1 MATPEPQT
9 VLREGVH
16 ALRTRWNGLQLKL
29 PQQRWRRWAGAGLL
43 GLIVVTAGSVVFRKR
58 SIEAYVTADV
68 VTITSPVEGVVTS
81 QAVTAGQQF
90 KAGETVLVI
99 QANRGDAANLE
110 ISTQKL
116 KQTQIEL
123 QATSAE
129 LKRYQQINQSRL
141 KAEVTSAE
149 RSLKDL
155 QAQQSR
161 YASQADRYRALVKN
175 GAMDADTLVGAE
187 AMASSLAQR
196 VGNQRQQLSNLKQ
209 ELKSAQATA
218 PDRTAVF
225 GGSARRME
233 IMEVELLR
241 LISRRKELEVQEAQL
256 KKEVDQAQKR
266 SRFVYQP
273 RFPGLLLTER
283 VSVGDEVND
292 GTTLLTA
299 VNCDKLRVEALFE
312 ASKLKDVHLGQMV
325 KIDWPNSQRSSQGRV
340 VSLRGEQGV
349 NGLETSGVAK
359 FRPAHTDRTR
369 AMISLQPNDL
379 QEQNCRL
386 GERVRVDL

>member
-141 KAEVTSAE
+141 KAEVASAE

>member
-1 MATPEPQT
+1 MATLEPQT

-141 KAEVTSAE
+141 KAEVASAE

>member
-1 MATPEPQT
+1 MD
-9 VLREGVH
+9 
-16 ALRTRWNGLQLKL
+16 KL

-58 SIEAYVTADV
+58 SIEAYVTGDV

-99 QANRGDAANLE
+99 QANRGDAENLE
-110 ISTQKL
+110 ISKQKL
-116 KQTQIEL
+116 NQTRIEL

-129 LKRYQQINQSRL
+129 LKRYQEINQSRL
-141 KAEVTSAE
+141 KAEVASAE

-155 QAQQSR
+155 QAQQRR

-196 VGNQRQQLSNLKQ
+196 VGNQRQQLSNLKL

-256 KKEVDQAQKR
+256 KREVEQAQRR

-325 KIDWPNSQRSSQGRV
+325 NIDWPNSQRSSRGRV

-379 QEQNCRL
+379 REQNCRL

>member
-58 SIEAYVTADV
+58 SIEAYVTGDV

-155 QAQQSR
+155 QAQQRR

-325 KIDWPNSQRSSQGRV
+325 NIDWPNSQRSSRGRV

-379 QEQNCRL
+379 REQNCRL